1 MKKTLAVFLFFF
13 SLYLL
18 TAQGSIQTS
27 DGMSMYLLTRSIAE
41 EGTFSIESE
50 RIDIVSRG
58 REGRYFSKYGVGQPL
73 CAVPLYWAG
82 MVGANRAG
90 IPERF
95 ATLFTVSLFNSVVSS
110 LVCVILFL
118 CALEIGLTQR
128 IALFLSCAYGISTT
142 AWHYSQDFM
151 SEPLTALLLIAAFY
165 LVLRATSGSQKWYL
179 FAGSAVGYALLVRP
193 ASLIVLP
200 CFLMYIFLKERMRR
214 GTVLKS
220 TLYFSGAVTPFLCGV
235 FFYNFYRF
243 GSFAEMGYASHGF
256 TTPLLVGLVGHLF
269 TPGKSIFLYNPIL
282 IIAVIGWYDFVKVKP
297 YEAFL
302 VALVFLAHL
311 LLYSKW
317 DVWMGGMCWGSRF
330 LLVTFPC
337 LMLSSGFLLSKRGRM
352 WWRIAVVLVG
362 IGFLMQ
368 LPALTVN
375 ISRYHYTLRV
385 AYGDQM
391 MDRLIYSSYDSPLVG
406 QWGEV
411 TKVVKNLRN
420 PDYLNAL
427 VDQAKGQK
435 KFTGERDE
443 EILANALALNA
454 PNFWWCYLYL
464 FGFPFWCAFG
474 IPILLM
480 SMALWL
486 GFAMCKTVN
495 SYKKG

>member
-1 MKKTLAVFLFFF
+1 
-13 SLYLL
+13 
-18 TAQGSIQTS
+18 
-27 DGMSMYLLTRSIAE
+27 
-41 EGTFSIESE
+41 
-50 RIDIVSRG
+50 
-58 REGRYFSKYGVGQPL
+58 
-73 CAVPLYWAG
+73 
-82 MVGANRAG
+82 
-90 IPERF
+90 
-95 ATLFTVSLFNSVVSS
+95 
-110 LVCVILFL
+110 
-118 CALEIGLTQR
+118 
-128 IALFLSCAYGISTT
+128 
-142 AWHYSQDFM
+142 
-151 SEPLTALLLIAAFY
+151 
-165 LVLRATSGSQKWYL
+165 
-179 FAGSAVGYALLVRP
+179 
-193 ASLIVLP
+193 
-200 CFLMYIFLKERMRR
+200 
-214 GTVLKS
+214 
-220 TLYFSGAVTPFLCGV
+220 
-235 FFYNFYRF
+235 
-243 GSFAEMGYASHGF
+243 
-256 TTPLLVGLVGHLF
+256 
-269 TPGKSIFLYNPIL
+269 
-282 IIAVIGWYDFVKVKP
+282 
-297 YEAFL
+297 
-302 VALVFLAHL
+302 
-311 LLYSKW
+311 
-317 DVWMGGMCWGSRF
+317 
-330 LLVTFPC
+330 
-337 LMLSSGFLLSKRGRM
+337 M